1 MTYGAIDIGT
11 NSCRLLIAEICGA
24 GSLNTITR
32 LVDTTRVG
40 EGVNHSGKMGKE
52 AMERTI
58 DCLQHFASLLRLNQV
73 ESWRTVATSAV
84 REAGNRQEFLNMVLE
99 QTKMRVDVLSGEEE
113 ANLSYIGVI
122 RGLRLTCSPL
132 VVDMGGGST
141 EFVCPDIDLRLS
153 VPVGAVRATEA
164 DMSAD
169 QVFQQLQVLGGWT
182 QYTGRGLTGR
192 PLVFV
197 GGTASSL
204 VAIKKGLPEYRPEL
218 VHGEVLS
225 RAEIADLYE
234 LLEALPLELRRR
246 LPGLQPERADIIN
259 KGAMIMMVIMDR
271 LAIGEIT
278 VSETDILD
286 GIVWSLAGR

>member
-24 GSLNTITR
+24 GRLNTITR
-32 LVDTTRVG
+32 LVESTRVG

-58 DCLQHFASLLRLNQV
+58 DCLQRFASLLRLNQV

-84 REAGNRQEFLNMVLE
+84 REAGNRQEFLDMVLE

-113 ANLSYIGVI
+113 ANLSYLGVI
-122 RGLRLTCSPL
+122 RGLRLTRSQL

-141 EFVCPDIDLRLS
+141 ELVCPNIDLRLS
-153 VPVGAVRATEA
+153 VPVGAVRAAEA
-164 DMSAD
+164 DMSGD
-169 QVFQQLQVLGGWT
+169 QVLQRLQVLGEWT
-182 QYTGRGLTGR
+182 ESTGRGLTGH

-197 GGTASSL
+197 GGTASTL

-259 KGAMIMMVIMDR
+259 KGAMIMLVIMDK

-286 GIVWSLAGR
+286 GIIWSLAV

>member
-1 MTYGAIDIGT
+1 MNYGAIDIGT
-11 NSCRLLIAEICGA
+11 NSCRLLIAETIGA
-24 GSLNTITR
+24 GRLDTITR
-32 LVDTTRVG
+32 LVETTRVG
-40 EGVNHSGKMGKE
+40 EGVNHSGNMTNE

-58 DCLQHFASLLRLNQV
+58 DCLQRFAGLLRLNQV
-73 ESWRTVATSAV
+73 DSLRMVATSAV
-84 REAGNRQEFLNMVLE
+84 REAGNRQEFLELVLE
-99 QTKMRVDVLSGEEE
+99 RTGMRVDVLSGEEE
-113 ANLSYIGVI
+113 ANLSYLGVI
-122 RGLRLTCSPL
+122 RGLRLTRSPL
-132 VVDMGGGST
+132 VVDLGGGST

-153 VPVGAVRATEA
+153 VPVGAVRAAED
-164 DMSAD
+164 DMSGD
-169 QVFQQLQVLGGWT
+169 QVFRQLQVLGEWT
-182 QYTGRGLTGR
+182 ESTGRGLTGR

-259 KGAMIMMVIMDR
+259 KGAMIMMVIMDT

-278 VSETDILD
+278 VSETDLLD
-286 GIVWSLAGR
+286 GIIWSLAVR